1 MDSYK
6 KLISNTFVFALGN
19 LGTKLIT
26 FFLVPLY
33 TYNLTTNEYGLTD
46 LITTTINLL
55 LPLFTLSIFDAVLRF
70 VMDKNYDNKVIL
82 NNAFIVTIIG
92 YIILLIILPFF
103 QLLLPFGDYLF
114 YFFGLLF
121 MQALQTCLGQ
131 YVRAQGKVRLFA
143 MNGIFNALIILLSN
157 LVFLVWFNLGIIG
170 YMLSYI
176 LGYTISSTFLIIGGK
191 VWKDIS
197 PKKVNFNIT
206 KEMLCY
212 SIPLIPNSFMWWII
226 DSSNRYVIAN
236 FLGLSANGIFA
247 VSSKIPSLL
256 SIVYSIFF
264 QAWQMS
270 AIEEYESKD
279 KSKFYSNVFNIFSFI
294 MFLAT
299 SVILFL
305 LKVVISIL
313 AEKSYFEAWKYVPF
327 LLLGIVFSS
336 FSGFLGTNYIA
347 AKRTSGVIKSSIMGA
362 IVNIV
367 LLFLLVPLIGINGAS
382 IATMLSFFTM
392 WVIRVKDTKEY
403 VEIKV
408 NWKKLILNLI
418 VIITQIGLLYLD
430 LKLNYVIQAI
440 FVLILCFINQGEIKQ
455 TIKLVQMILY
465 RRRKQK
471 S

>member
-1 MDSYK
+1 MNSYK
-6 KLISNTFVFALGN
+6 KLISNTFIFALGN

-33 TYNLTTNEYGLTD
+33 TYYLTTSEYGLTD
-46 LITTTINLL
+46 LITSTVSLL
-55 LPLFTLSIFDAVLRF
+55 LPIFTLSIFDAVLRF

-82 NNAFIVTIIG
+82 NNALIIAVIGFI
-92 YIILLIILPFF
+92 IILTILSFF
-103 QLLLPFGDYLF
+103 KQLLPFGDYLSF
-114 YFFGLLF
+114 FFGLLF
-121 MQALQTCLGQ
+121 IQAVQAGLGQ
-131 YVRAQGKVRLFA
+131 YVRAQGKIRLFA
-143 MNGIFNALIILLSN
+143 INGIFNALMILLCN
-157 LVFLVWFNLGIIG
+157 ILFLVWFNLGIIG
-170 YMLSYI
+170 YLLSYI
-176 LGYTISSTFLIIGGK
+176 VGYTISSIFLMFGGE

-226 DSSNRYVIAN
+226 DFSNRYVITN

-256 SIVYSIFF
+256 NVVYSIFF

-279 KSKFYSNVFNIFSFI
+279 KSNFYSNVFNIFSFI

-305 LKVVISIL
+305 LKIIISIL
-313 AEKSYFEAWKYVPF
+313 VEESYFEAWKYVPF

-347 AKRTSGVIKSSIMGA
+347 AKRTGGVFKSSVIGA

-367 LLFLLVPLIGINGAS
+367 VLFLLVPIIGINGAS
-382 IATMLSFFTM
+382 IATMMSFFTM
-392 WVIRVKDTKEY
+392 WVIRIIDTKEY
-403 VEIKV
+403 VDIKMD
-408 NWKKLILNLI
+408 WKKLFLNI
-418 VIITQIGLLYLD
+418 VVIIIQIGVLYTSF
-430 LKLNYVIQAI
+430 KLNYVIQTI
-440 FVLILCFINQGEIKQ
+440 LVLVLCFINQGEIKQ
-455 TIKLVQMILY
+455 IIKLVQLILY
-465 RRRKQK
+465 RRKQK